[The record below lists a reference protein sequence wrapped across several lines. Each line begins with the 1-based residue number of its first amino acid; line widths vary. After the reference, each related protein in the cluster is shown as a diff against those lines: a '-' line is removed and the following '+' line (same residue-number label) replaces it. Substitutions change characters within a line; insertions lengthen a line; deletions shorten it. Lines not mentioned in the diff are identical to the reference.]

1 MAKATAIGRLNIA
14 DMKKLINK
22 KAGTNV
28 AFSLAEDNPTEV
40 NQFIPTGCKW
50 LDGIIKRGSWGGIPV
65 GKVSEIAGL
74 EATGK
79 SYMAAQVAANAA
91 AAGAINLA

>member
-50 LDGIIKRGSWGGIPV
+50 LDGIIKRGTWGGIPV
-65 GKVSEIAGL
+65 GKISEIAGL

-79 SYMAAQVAANAA
+79 SYMVALCTSKFSRVCVRNY
-91 AAGAINLA
+91 

>member
-40 NQFIPTGCKW
+40 NQFIPTV
-50 LDGIIKRGSWGGIPV
+50 ISRKRELIV
-65 GKVSEIAGL
+65 
-74 EATGK
+74 
-79 SYMAAQVAANAA
+79 
-91 AAGAINLA
+91 